1 MLIIGVTLGL
11 FALGNGLIALMELL
25 GNRSAAVRR
34 RY

>member
-11 FALGNGLIALMELL
+11 FALGSGVMMFIELL
-25 GNRSAAVRR
+25 EKRSSVRR